1 MKKLIIIFLVFFPI
15 LSFSQINFE
24 SGYIIRNNNIKTEC
38 LIRNVAW
45 KNNPTSIEYKTTEN
59 EQLSTI
65 SITDIKEFGV
75 ANAYKFKRFIVNMDR
90 SSDNIN
96 ELSNSKAPNFKTE
109 TLLLKLLIEGSTNL
123 YSYEDSN
130 LIRYFI
136 SSGDHNEA
144 TQLIYKEYINDKEN
158 KIAQNSQYK
167 QQLMNELKSENLV
180 RRDFENLNYK
190 ENDLVKL
197 FQKFYGSDTTSFSNH
212 TEKQNNGSINLKII
226 AGANFTSFSLENSM
240 YKANNFDFD
249 TKAVF
254 TIGLELEYV
263 LPFNQNKWSL
273 FLNPN
278 YQKYK
283 NEEKKST
290 LKTSVDYSFVELPV
304 GIRHSF
310 FLNKDSKIFVDAG
323 YSMNFNFNS
332 TVLQNSNQLE
342 VSKSANLFLGLGF
355 SYTKFSIEAR
365 YNFQRN
371 ILNDYVYNEGNYKSI
386 AILAGYKFL

>member
-1 MKKLIIIFLVFFPI
+1 MKKLIIVFLVFLPI

-45 KNNPTSIEYKTTEN
+45 KNNPTNIEYKTSEN

-75 ANAYKFKRFIVNMDR
+75 ANAYKFKRFIVNIDR

-96 ELSNSKAPNFKTE
+96 ELSNSKAPIFKTE
-109 TLLLKLLIEGSTNL
+109 TLLLKMLIEGSTNL

-158 KIAQNSQYK
+158 KVAENIQYK
-167 QQLMNELKSENLV
+167 QQLMNDLKSENLV
-180 RRDFENLNYK
+180 RKDFENLNYK

-212 TEKQNNGSINLKII
+212 SEKQNKGSINLKVI
-226 AGANFTSFSLENSM
+226 AGASFTSFSLENSIS
-240 YKANNFDFD
+240 KSNNFDFD

-254 TIGLELEYV
+254 TVGLELEYI

-278 YQKYK
+278 YQKYE
-283 NEEKKST
+283 NEAKKSV
-290 LKTSVDYSFVELPV
+290 LKTSVDYSFIELPV

-332 TVLQNSNQLE
+332 TVLQNSNKLE

-371 ILNDYVYNEGNYKSI
+371 ILNNYVYNEGKYKSI
-386 AILAGYKFL
+386 GILAGYKFL